1 MMLSKKILFLSYFF
15 YLPALYSMELDTI
28 PLNSTNQ
35 KCDLL
40 KSNLEDAITHRN
52 VTSVEQLLSMNND
65 TTLHKLLNT
74 NSELINLAR
83 NLAETSPFS
92 YKQRFFLGIWGGL
105 EIAIGATLFYL
116 NIYGMQNSTAV
127 EKQRNNF
134 YDTLQNINC
143 SSYYQ
148 DPWDTNKQTCTG
160 LLDPKNFTAA
170 TSFTF
175 PKTNFSIATSA
186 SVIFNI
192 SGIKNLI
199 NAVKNVH
206 GNALQQRSENI
217 RTLIAKKA
225 QQLRKKNGDIEV

>member
-1 MMLSKKILFLSYFF
+1 
-15 YLPALYSMELDTI
+15 MELETI
-28 PLNSTNQ
+28 PLNSTSQ

-40 KSNLEDAITHRN
+40 KSNFEDAITNRN

-65 TTLHKLLNT
+65 TTLHKLLNA
-74 NSELINLAR
+74 NNELIMLAR

-105 EIAIGATLFYL
+105 EIAVGASLFFL
-116 NIYGMQNSTAV
+116 NIYDIQNSTAV

-148 DPWDTNKQTCTG
+148 NPWDNNKQTCMG
-160 LLDPKNFTAA
+160 LLDPKNFTAS

-175 PKTNFSIATSA
+175 PKTNFSMATSA

-199 NAVKNVH
+199 NAVKNVQ
-206 GNALQQRSENI
+206 GNALQQKSANI
-217 RTLIAKKA
+217 HKLIAKKA
-225 QQLRKKNGDIEV
+225 QQLRTKYGY